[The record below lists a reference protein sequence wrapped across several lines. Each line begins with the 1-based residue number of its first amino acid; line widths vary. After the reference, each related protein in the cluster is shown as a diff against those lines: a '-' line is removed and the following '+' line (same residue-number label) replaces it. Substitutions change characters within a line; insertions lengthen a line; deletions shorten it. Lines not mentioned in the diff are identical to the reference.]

1 MDLQQLKLFTQQV
14 DLQINYSQIHSNLK
28 NTPKLL
34 SNNQLN
40 LKSKGQMPF
49 FLFLMLVIIV
59 EEIEIM
65 EFGPLKI
72 WEIWMIV

>member
-1 MDLQQLKLFTQQV
+1 MDLQLLKLFTQQV
-14 DLQINYSQIHSNLK
+14 DLQINYSQIHLNFK
-28 NTPKLL
+28 NTLKLL

-40 LKSKGQMPF
+40 LKSKAQMPF
-49 FLFLMLVIIV
+49 FLFLMLVTIV